1 MRPDVMAAISE
12 HVSYASANA
21 AATPLVEESVR
32 SNPSIYPP
40 PEVIA
45 RLVDPKKL
53 PEAESRARVRA
64 WTSIKSG
71 S

>member
-1 MRPDVMAAISE
+1 
-12 HVSYASANA
+12 
-21 AATPLVEESVR
+21 VR